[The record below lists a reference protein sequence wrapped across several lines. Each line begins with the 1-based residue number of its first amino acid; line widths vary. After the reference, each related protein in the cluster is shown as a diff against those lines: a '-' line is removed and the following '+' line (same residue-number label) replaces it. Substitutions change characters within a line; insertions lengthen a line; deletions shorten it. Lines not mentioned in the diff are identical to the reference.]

1 MTKSTYGRKE
11 LTEGLLMA
19 LEAES
24 MIIMVVSMA
33 AGRQVWCWGKGLH
46 PQAADKKGKTGGG
59 MSF

>member
-1 MTKSTYGRKE
+1 MTKSTYGRE
-11 LTEGLLMA
+11 DLTEGLCMA

-24 MIIMVVSMA
+24 MIIMVRSMA
-33 AGRQVWCWGKGLH
+33 TGRQAWCLGKGLH